1 MKPIQFS
8 LNFKML
14 SNIFTAELYQIR
26 ICLMIAKSA
35 DPHQFQQNNFVV
47 IASHLD
53 AEFHDDVHHHSF
65 RVDSA
70 M

>member
-1 MKPIQFS
+1 
-8 LNFKML
+8 
-14 SNIFTAELYQIR
+14 
-26 ICLMIAKSA
+26 MIAKSA